1 MSIRIYLVN
10 RNLRPLAHDVDV
22 AVADPDGVVYQHDVM
37 TSNDSANGVPGLYQL
52 TFDFPVLAKEGLWSI
67 KVTVCYAA
75 NRRPYVAR
83 MPRNLDPINRISSR
97 RSEAL

>member
-1 MSIRIYLVN
+1 MFTVSIRIYLVN

-67 KVTVCYAA
+67 KVTMLCSKKG
-75 NRRPYVAR
+75 PCVAR
-83 MPRNLDPINRISSR
+83 KLDPINRTSAR